1 MHKVL
6 MIDDHAVVRLGLRAI
21 LEEADPGV
29 EVAEAGTA
37 QEGLAWLHDNPAD
50 AVVLDIGLPD
60 RNGLDVLKR
69 IHQEWPRLPVLILSM
84 YSEDQYGLRMMKA
97 GAAGYLTKAS
107 AAEHLV
113 RAVKRVLAGGRY
125 VSPALAEQ
133 LAGVFAGD
141 IDKEPHQMLS
151 DREYQIFQMI
161 SSGKTVSEIARE
173 LFLSVKTVS
182 THRTRILEKTGMKT
196 NAELTHYA
204 FEKNLVG

>member
-21 LEEADPGV
+21 LEDAVPGV

-37 QEGLAWLHDNPAD
+37 QAGLAWLHDHAAD

-84 YSEDQYGLRMMKA
+84 YNEDQYGLRMMKA

-113 RAVKRVLAGGRY
+113 RAVMRILAGGRY

-133 LAGVFAGD
+133 LASAFAGD
-141 IDKEPHQMLS
+141 SDKEPHQTLS
-151 DREYQIFQMI
+151 DREYQVFQMI
-161 SSGKTVSEIARE
+161 ASGRTVSEIARE

-196 NAELTHYA
+196 NE
-204 FEKNLVG
+204 

>member
-1 MHKVL
+1 MHNVL

-21 LEEADPGV
+21 LEEAVPDV

-37 QEGLAWLHDNPAD
+37 REGLAWLHDHPAD

-84 YSEDQYGLRMMKA
+84 YHEDQYGLRMMKA
-97 GAAGYLTKAS
+97 GAAGYLSKAS

-113 RAVKRVLAGGRY
+113 RALTRVLAGGRY

-133 LAGVFAGD
+133 LASVYSGD
-141 IDKEPHQMLS
+141 IDKEPHQTLS
-151 DREYQIFQMI
+151 DREYQVFQMI
-161 SSGKTVSEIARE
+161 ASGRTVSEIARE

-204 FEKNLVG
+204 YEKNLVG

>member
-1 MHKVL
+1 MHKVM

-37 QEGLAWLHDNPAD
+37 QEGLAWLHANPAD

-133 LAGVFAGD
+133 LAGVFSGD

-161 SSGKTVSEIARE
+161 ASGKTVSEIARE